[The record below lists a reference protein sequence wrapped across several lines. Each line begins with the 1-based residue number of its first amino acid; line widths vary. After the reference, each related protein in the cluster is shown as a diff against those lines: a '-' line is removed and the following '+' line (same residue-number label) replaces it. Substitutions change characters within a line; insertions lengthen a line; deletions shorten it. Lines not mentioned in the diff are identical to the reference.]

1 MSSMAETVVDRRQY
15 RNLLPGLF
23 ILALLVISLQLRVA
37 AAESLVITLRAA
49 AGLLA
54 GWFAY
59 LLVRAR
65 LQGKTLE
72 IEFVVVRTHYVQA
85 LVQSSVYLYW
95 ATAWPFIAGQFVLI
109 FAQMMFAYACTLLL
123 AWTRRSKCEIGFG
136 PMPIILSTNFFMC
149 FKDEWFFLQFA
160 MISVGIFGKEFIRWK
175 RDGRMTHIFN
185 PSAFGL
191 FVFSVAILLTQHTD
205 LTWAQEIAIEL
216 GRPKYIFVYIFLVG
230 LVVQY
235 LFHVTLV
242 TLAAASMLLLLNLA
256 YTAATGI
263 YWFLDAGIPIAV
275 FLGLHLLV
283 TDPATSPHTNYGRA
297 IFGALYGAGVFVLYA
312 LLEWAGAPR
321 FYDKLLFV
329 PVLNLLVPVIDGYA
343 RRSRLPRIAP
353 FSMIAAQTPR
363 RQNLIFMGIW
373 IALFTTMYATH
384 FLGPGHPG
392 GLTAFWELACTEN
405 RHNACR
411 NLRAIHWDNCRDG
424 NVAECVA
431 LGDAVERSGPPPE
444 DALLGSLAIAHA
456 CDLFDRESC
465 RRLDQT
471 MRSGGASG
479 FEARCNSRNA
489 QACYV
494 LGTVHLMGLGTSPD
508 RAAGFRF
515 FDESCDLNLPTGCG
529 VVAESYRYGVGTTRD
544 MPRAVSAYEKACAG
558 ASAPACMQLAQL
570 LVAGEG
576 VPRNERRGL
585 ALFAK
590 ACRLGLT
597 DACAAR

>member
-1 MSSMAETVVDRRQY
+1 MSSIAETVVDRRQY
-15 RNLLPGLF
+15 RNFLPVLF

-54 GWFAY
+54 VWFVY

-65 LQGKTLE
+65 LQGRKLE

-109 FAQMMFAYACTLLL
+109 FAQMMFAYGCTVLL
-123 AWTRRSKCEIGFG
+123 AWTRRDKCEIGFG

-160 MISVGIFGKEFIRWK
+160 MISLGIFGKEFIRWK

-191 FVFSVAILLTQHTD
+191 FVFSVAILLTGHTD
-205 LTWAQEIAIEL
+205 LTWAQQIAIEL
-216 GRPKYIFVYIFLVG
+216 GRPQYMFVHIFLVG
-230 LVVQY
+230 LIVQY
-235 LFHVTLV
+235 FFHVTLV

-256 YTAATGI
+256 YTAATGV

-283 TDPATSPHTNYGRA
+283 TDPATSPRSNYGRA
-297 IFGALYGAGVFVLYA
+297 IFGALYGAGVFALYA
-312 LLEWAGAPR
+312 LLEWAGQPR

-343 RRSRLPRIAP
+343 RRSSLARVAP
-353 FSMIAAQTPR
+353 FSMIAAQTPQ
-363 RQNLIFMGIW
+363 RQNLIFMAIW
-373 IALFTTMYATH
+373 IALFTTMYTTH
-384 FLGPGHPG
+384 FLGREHPG
-392 GLTAFWELACTEN
+392 GQPAFWESACAEN
-405 RHNACR
+405 RHNACT
-411 NLRAIHWDNCRDG
+411 NLRAVLWDNCHDG
-424 NVAECVA
+424 SVAECVA
-431 LGDAVERSGPPPE
+431 LGDMVERSRPPPE
-444 DALLGSLAIAHA
+444 DALLGILAIARA
-456 CDLFDRESC
+456 CDLFNRESC
-465 RRLDQT
+465 QRLGQT
-471 MRSGGASG
+471 MKSGGASLV
-479 FEARCNSRNA
+479 EAQCNARKA

-515 FDESCDLNLPTGCG
+515 FEKSCDLNLATGCG
-529 VVAESYRYGVGTTRD
+529 VVAESYIYGVGTVRD
-544 MPRAVSAYEKACAG
+544 MPRAVSAFEKACAG
-558 ASAPACMQLAQL
+558 ASAPACVKLAQL
-570 LVAGEG
+570 LVTGDG
-576 VPRNERRGL
+576 VLRDERRGL
-585 ALFAK
+585 ALFGK

-597 DACAAR
+597 DACAVR